1 MRDVVTTAFE
11 VAGLLLIAAAAGVWL
26 FRIDPAL
33 GILGAGASLLAESGA
48 VVALVRHQERRGQ
61 GDAS

>member
-11 VAGLLLIAAAAGVWL
+11 VTGLLLLAAAAGVWL

-33 GILGAGASLLAESGA
+33 GILGAGVSLLAESG
-48 VVALVRHQERRGQ
+48 VVVTLVRHQERRAT